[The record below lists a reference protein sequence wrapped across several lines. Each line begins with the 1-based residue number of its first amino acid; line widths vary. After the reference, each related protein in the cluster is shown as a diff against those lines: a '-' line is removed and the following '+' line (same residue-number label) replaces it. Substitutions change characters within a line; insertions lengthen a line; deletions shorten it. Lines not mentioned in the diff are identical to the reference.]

1 MAQKIIVTILI
12 LLSVQSFSQDI
23 KVLITEEKNGK
34 RVVLFAENKTTDTLN
49 VFLLVNAEGYRKSAS
64 KPVIKDIPP
73 LSRIPM
79 ITLIELRE
87 EQLRYTFDLIVNEEK
102 RDLTFYAEKQAKDI
116 TRIISG
122 RLVIFSLPN
131 CEKCDSLSNRLTEQR
146 LTHKVFNIK
155 EDAIIYR
162 QFMALIERDLT
173 QEIHIRFPVIWNKD
187 HVIFGYD
194 DIDEIIEIVSSTQ

>member
-1 MAQKIIVTILI
+1 MVQKIILSIFILCSI
-12 LLSVQSFSQDI
+12 QCFSQDL
-23 KVLITEEKNGK
+23 KVLITEEKKGK

-73 LSRIPM
+73 LTKVPM
-79 ITLIELRE
+79 ITLIELRK

-102 RDLTFYAEKQAKDI
+102 MDLSFNSEKQAKDI
-116 TRIISG
+116 NKIISG

-131 CEKCDSLSNRLTEQR
+131 CEKCDEISNRLTEERIQ
-146 LTHKVFNIK
+146 HKVFNIK

-162 QFMALIERDLT
+162 QFVAFIERDLT
-173 QEIHIRFPVIWNKD
+173 KEIHIRFPVIWNKD

-194 DIDEIIEIVSSTQ
+194 RLEEIIMQLQ